1 MIEGNL
7 SSRNECANIML
18 ALPFKEESLHIEA
31 LIPNVTTYTGVIS
44 NQIIYDETSRVM
56 ELYMA
61 LQAIMDFNKRNSTVV
76 PTLEKFIHETCPN
89 LNVPSITVSSSEHAF
104 FDILQ
109 LGIKKNSIAVI
120 PDYDSS
126 KCDRDDLLSIIGPM
140 DSNVMED
147 LMMNSKEKKLFQITP
162 FSFFNENVL
171 NDNEKKNFAR
181 STSDAKHLAKSFVD
195 YLHFLKR
202 DYVAILY
209 SKDCTFCDIVV
220 RHILELKSDLTIV
233 TLRYNSRAS
242 VYSPEHCKE
251 VLLELKWIKF
261 STIVLVE
268 GEKSYQE
275 LDQIMEY
282 SVEYG
287 LVSKEH
293 MWIVIPHEFNDDYYI
308 YRALTCF
315 PRGSKEEQF
324 VRGISIYE
332 YRRRYDFPNF
342 FVEGVLDSNI
352 LSMIKSR
359 TLMTFDEMDLYE
371 VQQQKT
377 LSNAAYV
384 YDTVISLIFALC
396 VKGSAG
402 ESNLLTFLSSSQTF
416 WGATGFFSLDDDGNR
431 MSPQFS
437 VSYIDDNACSNGK
450 GDMVVFNDR
459 TNGTWKSV
467 KNGVYFD
474 GTAFPPNRLRLVDE
488 DMNYLTSAEAW
499 GTFAEVILI
508 ISLCSVLSFLVERF
522 KDKRRVQL
530 AQPFYLHS
538 LCFSCVVFSLH
549 IIPYGLDESI
559 APFGIETLDMLCIIM
574 PIFRSIGYLF
584 IVYTIFIK
592 VRCGN
597 PLFIHVYIY
606 IYPYIYIYITFIY

>member
-1 MIEGNL
+1 M
-7 SSRNECANIML
+7 
-18 ALPFKEESLHIEA
+18 
-31 LIPNVTTYTGVIS
+31 V
-44 NQIIYDETSRVM
+44 
-56 ELYMA
+56 
-61 LQAIMDFNKRNSTVV
+61 
-76 PTLEKFIHETCPN
+76 
-89 LNVPSITVSSSEHAF
+89 

-109 LGIKKNSIAVI
+109 LGRKNNSVALL

-126 KCDRDDLLSIIGPM
+126 KCDIDELLSIVGPM

-147 LMMNSKEKKLFQITP
+147 LTEQSNEKKLFQITP
-162 FSFFNENVL
+162 FSFFNENVF
-171 NDNEKKNFAR
+171 NDNEKENFAR
-181 STSDAKHLAKSFVD
+181 STSDAKHLAESFVS

-209 SKDCTFCDIVV
+209 NKDCTFCDQVV
-220 RHILELKSDLTIV
+220 SHILELKSDLTIV
-233 TLRYNSRAS
+233 KLYYNLRAS

-251 VLLELKWIKF
+251 ILLEIKRLKF
-261 STIVLVE
+261 STIVFVE
-268 GEKSYQE
+268 GENSYQD

-324 VRGISIYE
+324 VRGTSIYE
-332 YRRRYDFPNF
+332 YRRRYNFPKI

-352 LSMIKSR
+352 LSMITFR
-359 TLMTFDEMDLYE
+359 TSMTFDGMNLY
-371 VQQQKT
+371 VLQQQKT

-384 YDTVISLIFALC
+384 YDTVISLLFALC

-416 WGATGFFSLDDDGNR
+416 WGATGFFSLDEDGNR
-431 MSPQFS
+431 MNPQFS
-437 VSYIDDNACSNGK
+437 VSYIDGNTCSNGK
-450 GDMVVFNDR
+450 GDMVKFNDS

-467 KNGVYFD
+467 KNGMYFD
-474 GTAFPPNRLRLVDE
+474 GTAFPPNCLRIVDE
-488 DMNYLTSAEAW
+488 DMNYLTSAESW

-508 ISLCSVLSFLVERF
+508 ISLCSVLSVLVERF

-538 LCFSCVVFSLH
+538 LCFSCIIFSLH
-549 IIPYGLDESI
+549 VIPYGLDESV
-559 APFGIETLDMLCIIM
+559 APFGIETLDMLCVM
-574 PIFRSIGYLF
+574 LPISRSIGYLF
-584 IVYTIFIK
+584 ILYTVFIK
-592 VRCGN
+592 VRCGY
-597 PLFIHVYIY
+597 LVHI
-606 IYPYIYIYITFIY
+606 YIYIYIDNLS